1 MKVDLDV
8 CKTERGLGLQRADL
22 GADGESD
29 WAVCTLQEGEGK
41 GTSFVGQAC
50 RLGSHISRDYILGVQ
65 LKIYPSARV
74 HRFLVQKLHPAQL
87 SISYRM

>member
-8 CKTERGLGLQRADL
+8 CKTERGLGLQHADL

-41 GTSFVGQAC
+41 G
-50 RLGSHISRDYILGVQ
+50 REHLL
-65 LKIYPSARV
+65 
-74 HRFLVQKLHPAQL
+74 
-87 SISYRM
+87 